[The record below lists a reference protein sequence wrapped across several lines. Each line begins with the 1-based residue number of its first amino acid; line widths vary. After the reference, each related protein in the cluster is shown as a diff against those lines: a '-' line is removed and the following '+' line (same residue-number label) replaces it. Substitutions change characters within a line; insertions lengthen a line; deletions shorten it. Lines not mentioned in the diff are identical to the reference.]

1 MKSLIRFDWAM
12 KKLLRDKA
20 NFAVLEGFLTEL
32 FKFEVT
38 IIQIGESESNQQQ
51 SDDKY
56 NRVDILAHTTSNE
69 IILIEMQADSQVDY
83 FHRMLYGAS
92 KSIVENIKLG
102 ENYEAIKKVY
112 VVNIVY
118 FQLGQGSDYVYHGKT
133 EFKGLHTHDLLQL
146 NESQKERYKV
156 DGVSEIYPEFY
167 ILKINEFDGLAK
179 DGLDEWIYFFKN
191 DEVKDEFKAKGLDLV
206 KEKLQISQ
214 MSVAEF
220 KAYERY
226 WDNRRNAA
234 STISTAVIEGEFKGE
249 KKGMKKGL
257 KKGMK
262 VGLEKG
268 IKQGLIKG
276 KKEGL
281 KQGKEIGRKEG
292 IEAGRKQGREV
303 GRKEG
308 NVEGHKK
315 AMIEVAKNMLSEGF
329 SAKDIAKVTGL
340 KEGEINLLK

>member
-214 MSVAEF
+214 MSVA
-220 KAYERY
+220 
-226 WDNRRNAA
+226 
-234 STISTAVIEGEFKGE
+234 
-249 KKGMKKGL
+249 
-257 KKGMK
+257 
-262 VGLEKG
+262 
-268 IKQGLIKG
+268 
-276 KKEGL
+276 
-281 KQGKEIGRKEG
+281 
-292 IEAGRKQGREV
+292 
-303 GRKEG
+303 
-308 NVEGHKK
+308 
-315 AMIEVAKNMLSEGF
+315 
-329 SAKDIAKVTGL
+329 
-340 KEGEINLLK
+340 